1 MPLTT
6 SFSVGQ
12 PAATPNLIV
21 VTDTSTG
28 SDINVTQRRVYV
40 QTATGS
46 YLVPSGVT
54 TDYTP
59 WSYSDIS
66 ISLDVLTTDSAVN
79 ILVQWM
85 DVSNNILYT
94 ENNNYAFTQYNR
106 QFFVYLVQSQGL
118 TPGIVQDVNYFSNSA
133 VLWTMIQA
141 AINAVEYGNNIAAAQ
156 NCLNIANNLRLNQNF
171 SF

>member
-12 PAATPNLIV
+12 PAATPNIIV

-28 SDINVTQRRVYV
+28 GDIAVTKRRVYV
-40 QTATGS
+40 QDATGNF
-46 YLVPSGVT
+46 LVPTGTT
-54 TDYTP
+54 TDYIE
-59 WSYSDIS
+59 WSYSAVS
-66 ISLDVLTTDSAVN
+66 ISLDVLTTDQAVN
-79 ILVQWM
+79 ILVQWL

-118 TPGIVQDVNYFSNSA
+118 NPGVVQDANYFSNSA
-133 VLWTMIQA
+133 ILWTMIQA

-156 NCLNIANNLRLNQNF
+156 NALNIANNLRLNQAY

>member
-12 PAATPNLIV
+12 PAATPNIIV

-28 SDINVTQRRVYV
+28 SDIAVTKRRVYV
-40 QTATGS
+40 QDATGNF
-46 YLVPSGVT
+46 LVPTGTT
-54 TDYTP
+54 TDYIE
-59 WSYSDIS
+59 WSYSAVS
-66 ISLDVLTTDSAVN
+66 ISLDVLTTDQAVN
-79 ILVQWM
+79 ILVQWL

-118 TPGIVQDVNYFSNSA
+118 TPGVVQDANYFSNSA
-133 VLWTMIQA
+133 ILWTMIQA

-156 NCLNIANNLRLNQNF
+156 NALNIANNLRLNQAY